1 MPHLPDPIGS
11 ASATSQRD
19 TSGGTGREVA
29 AEARCLRCVRCGAEY
44 ALTELLFGCPVCAA
58 TVPANLEVVY
68 EETSIEGEL
77 LRRLWEARAPGVWR
91 YAEMLPI
98 ACERG
103 QRDWRDWVTLGEG
116 GTPLIACERIGAS
129 VGLPRL
135 AIKHEST
142 NPTWSFKDRLASVAI
157 SWAKASGAPGV
168 AASSSGNAGAAVAAY
183 AARAGMP
190 CIIFTTRSFPGAM
203 QRFMRS
209 YGAMVVATPTGP
221 DRWTLNRAV
230 ARDWGWVPISNVTN
244 PPVGSHP
251 VGIEGYKTIAYEI
264 AQERGWQAP
273 DAMIVPVGYGDAV
286 AGIWRGF
293 QDLHALGLINRL
305 PRMIAAETFGSLQ
318 RALAEEAP
326 GPVATDGGGSVAF
339 SVATPQG
346 TFQALRA
353 LRASG
358 GAAVTVSDA
367 EAWQAHQDLAHTEGV
382 LVELSS
388 ALPLA
393 AARKLAASGDLRA
406 DDNVVLLVTSSG
418 VKDLEIDAAVTDE
431 LPLVEPDLAMLRATL
446 RERFGYVAD

>member
-1 MPHLPDPIGS
+1 MPNLPDPTGS
-11 ASATSQRD
+11 ASATSRRD
-19 TSGGTGREVA
+19 TSGSAGREA
-29 AEARCLRCVRCGAEY
+29 HCLRCVRCGAEY

-58 TVPANLEVVY
+58 SVPANLEVVY
-68 EETSIEGEL
+68 ADISTEGQTL
-77 LRRLWEARAPGVWR
+77 QRLWEARAPGMWR
-91 YAEMLPI
+91 YAEMLPVTR
-98 ACERG
+98 AYDRSD
-103 QRDWRDWVTLGEG
+103 RVTLGEG
-116 GTPLIACERIGAS
+116 GTPLIACERLGAA

-190 CIIFTTRSFPGAM
+190 CIIFTTRAFPGAM

-221 DRWTLNRAV
+221 DRWTLNRTV
-230 ARDWGWVPISNVTN
+230 AREWGWLPISNVTN

-264 AQERGWQAP
+264 AQERGWRAP
-273 DAMIVPVGYGDAV
+273 DAIIVPVGYGDAM

-326 GPVATDGGGSVAF
+326 GPVATDGGSSAAF

-353 LRASG
+353 LRASS
-358 GAAVTVSDA
+358 GAAITVSDA
-367 EAWQAHQDLAHTEGV
+367 EAWQARQDLAHIEGV

-406 DDNVVLLVTSSG
+406 DDDVVLLVTSSG
-418 VKDLEIDAAVTDE
+418 VKDLEISAAVADD
-431 LPLVEPDLAMLRATL
+431 LPLVEPDLVMLRATL